1 MDEQTKFVFIS
12 KIEDVKRVYDEKYS
26 QATERLEFFS
36 RQCQMF
42 ERLCDDGNVLI
53 KLEDMNAKE
62 MTRKLSIVEKDP
74 SVVWD
79 ALESSFGF
87 GYFNSII
94 EKEFGI
100 TPEFKEFIHNQFN
113 DELNKTRTEMHS
125 KIKKIG
131 RSMKN
136 EMETFRNLINRKNL
150 EVSKLISDQLA

>member
-1 MDEQTKFVFIS
+1 MDEQTKFVFMS
-12 KIEDVKRVYDEKYS
+12 KIGDVTRIYEEKYI
-26 QATERLEFFS
+26 QASERLEFFT

-53 KLEDMNAKE
+53 KIDDMNAKA

-74 SVVWD
+74 KVLWD

-100 TPEFKEFIHNQFN
+100 TPEFKEYIH
-113 DELNKTRTEMHS
+113 K
-125 KIKKIG
+125 
-131 RSMKN
+131 
-136 EMETFRNLINRKNL
+136 
-150 EVSKLISDQLA
+150 